1 MIEVAGYTK
10 SYGGAPAVTDL
21 TFEVRPGEIVGL
33 VGPNGAGK
41 TTTLRAIA
49 GILKPDSGTLRVAG
63 HDVVHDAVGAKRALA
78 YVPDTPHPFDL
89 LTVVEHL
96 RFTALAYRL
105 EGAQARFDDLLR
117 EMEIFEKRD
126 ELASTLSRGMQ
137 QKLAIACAFLHEPK
151 AVLLDEPL
159 TGLDP
164 KAIRN
169 MRESIVARA
178 RAGAAVLLSSHLLEL
193 VERLCDRVLIL
204 HRGKRLAF
212 GSLDEIREAAAAGR
226 DASLEE
232 VFLAVTEK
240 AGVSGPA
247 PAGAADRPAST

>member
-1 MIEVAGYTK
+1 MIEVSGYSKAFGDTV
-10 SYGGAPAVTDL
+10 AVSDL

-49 GILKPDSGTLRVAG
+49 GILRPDAGTLRVAG
-63 HDVVHDAVGAKRALA
+63 HDLAKDPVEAKRSLA
-78 YVPDTPHPFDL
+78 YVPDTPHPFEL

-96 RFTALAYRL
+96 RFTALAYKV
-105 EGAQARFDDLLR
+105 EGAEARFDDLLR
-117 EMEIFEKRD
+117 EMALFEKRD
-126 ELASTLSRGMQ
+126 VLAPALSRGMQ

-151 AVLLDEPL
+151 AILLDEPL

-164 KAIRN
+164 RAIRD
-169 MRESIVARA
+169 MRDSIVARA
-178 RAGAAVLLSSHLLEL
+178 RAGSAVLLSSHLLEL

-204 HRGKRLAF
+204 HRGRRLAF
-212 GSLDEIREAAAAGR
+212 GTLEEIRAAAAARG

-232 VFLAVTEK
+232 VFFAVTDP
-240 AGVSGPA
+240 GTPA
-247 PAGAADRPAST
+247 APGTQAP